1 MSKFLRAFFA
11 LLLLLAAALPAR
23 AAVPVYRVGY
33 TPTPGFF
40 TRAQDGSYRGS
51 GYAYLEELSL
61 YAGCRFDYVE
71 LPLGQEFDRLRA
83 GDVDILV
90 GSSGTPFPDFLY
102 SHHDIARPALELS
115 LSDHAQRNLAD
126 TPRIAYFAKIHTE
139 QALRASLARF
149 FPKGNYTLVPFTS
162 LPAMDDAAAK
172 GEVDAITNDSFHPH
186 PGTQPAGHLRL
197 LASHLTYAPGNA
209 ALCAQLDRAI
219 DEMLTVTPNLRP
231 LLEQQ
236 AGRDR
241 APLFLT
247 PEEKAYLAEHNHFTA
262 FASPSRC
269 PIPTLRMAST
279 AASSTTSS
287 RRWSATSASPSTC
300 ARRPRTPPCSP
311 SSTTAGPTSCSTSI
325 PTSTGRASTA
335 SISRIPT
342 SYPAM

>member
-90 GSSGTPFPDFLY
+90 GSSGTPFPDL
-102 SHHDIARPALELS
+102 LS
-115 LSDHAQRNLAD
+115 TATTTSRA
-126 TPRIAYFAKIHTE
+126 PRSSSPSQITRSATSRTR
-139 QALRASLARF
+139 RASPISPSSIRRKRCAPPSRASS
-149 FPKGNYTLVPFTS
+149 PNGDYTLVPFQS
-162 LPAMDDAAAK
+162 LPAMDDATAK

-269 PIPTLRMAST
+269 PIPTLRS
-279 AASSTTSS
+279 
-287 RRWSATSASPSTC
+287 
-300 ARRPRTPPCSP
+300 SP
-311 SSTTAGPTSCSTSI
+311 SSTTAGPMSCSTSI